1 MKNLID
7 KAAAF
12 MKREWALFEEISYL
26 VGLKLIKKAK
36 NLVAFTK
43 ITTKEVFSKNFNRTK
58 ILTEN
63 TTEEIAEEVGSTIK
77 SMVSLKNVLKNLFSA
92 TAKEFKK
99 GFVHG
104 VKFFFKTS
112 VALIKLGKEHYASLY
127 NVAAPIMCLLVL
139 IGTVSILTGFNLGL
153 SVSINGEEI
162 ARVKNEAVYESAH
175 KMVQERI
182 VYQDGEDAVVFKPN
196 FKLAVISDRNL
207 TEDAELTDRLI
218 MCSSKQITEA
228 FGFYVDGKF
237 EGAVLDT
244 APVDEAIAAK
254 LDSYKTGAQNEV
266 VSFVQD
272 VKFVEGYYL
281 NNTVVS
287 SDKIIETINSE
298 IAGDVYYTI
307 KEGDTPIIIAS
318 KNNISY
324 SELQALN
331 PSMTETIYP
340 GSQLLVSAKVPYLN
354 ISVTRTEVYD
364 VSVGFDTI
372 TKSSDSYYT
381 GYSYISVAGKNGVNK
396 VTADVTYVDGV
407 ETARKVTDTQVVSNP
422 VSRVIVRGTKPAP
435 SYSGSAAAGSG
446 NYIWPVGGGGGYVSC
461 GWGGY
466 YGHLAMDIATNIGT
480 PIYAVASG
488 RVTTVRYLT
497 YSLGRYVMIDHGNG
511 VVTTYAHNSVIYV
524 SPGQYVN
531 QGDVIALS
539 GNSGR
544 STGPHLHIAFLV
556 NGSYRNPANY
566 IGYR

>member
-1 MKNLID
+1 MKKLIS

-12 MKREWALFEEISYL
+12 IKKECILFEEISYL

-36 NLVAFTK
+36 NLAAFIGETV
-43 ITTKEVFSKNFNRTK
+43 KEIFSKNFNRSK

-63 TTEEIAEEVGSTIK
+63 ATEEIAEEVGTTIK
-77 SMVSLKNVLKNLFSA
+77 SMVSLKNVLRNLFSA

-99 GFVHG
+99 GFAGG

-112 VALIKLGKEHYASLY
+112 LALIKLGKEHYSAFY
-127 NVAAPIMCLLVL
+127 NVAAPLGCLL
-139 IGTVSILTGFNLGL
+139 ILVGIVGIFSNFNLGL

-162 ARVKNEAVYESAH
+162 ARVENEAVYESAH

-196 FKLAVISDRNL
+196 FRLAIVAESKLTGD
-207 TEDAELTDRLI
+207 TELTDRLI

-228 FGFYVDGKF
+228 YGFYVDGKF

-244 APVDEAIAAK
+244 SKVDEAIAEK
-254 LDSYKTGAQNEV
+254 LDAYKTGAKNEV

-272 VKFVEGYYL
+272 VEFVEGYYL
-281 NNTVVS
+281 NSTVVS
-287 SDKIIETINSE
+287 PEKIIETVNSE

-354 ISVTRTEVYD
+354 VSVTRTEVYD
-364 VSVGFDTI
+364 VSVSYDTI

-381 GYSYISVAGKNGVNK
+381 GYSYISVAGQNGVNK

-422 VSRVIVRGTKPAP
+422 VSRVVIRGTKPAP
-435 SYSGSAAAGSG
+435 SYNGSASAGSG
-446 NYIWPVGGGGGYVSC
+446 SYIWPVGGGGGYVSC

-466 YGHLAMDIATNIGT
+466 YGHLAMDIACNVGT

-524 SPGQYVN
+524 SSGQYVN

-539 GNSGR
+539 GNTGR

>member
-1 MKNLID
+1 MKNLINRM
-7 KAAAF
+7 AAF
-12 MKREWALFEEISYL
+12 IKKECVLFEEISYL

-36 NLVAFTK
+36 NLAVFTK
-43 ITTKEVFSKNFNRTK
+43 ETTKEVFSKNFNKTK
-58 ILTEN
+58 IITEN
-63 TTEEIAEEVGSTIK
+63 ASVEIAEEVGDTIK

-112 VALIKLGKEHYASLY
+112 FALIKLGKEHYASFY
-127 NVAAPIMCLLVL
+127 NVVAPLICLLVL

-153 SVSINGEEI
+153 AVSIDGKEI

-196 FKLAVISDRNL
+196 FRLAVVSEKNL
-207 TEDAELTDRLI
+207 TEETELTDRLI
-218 MCSSKQITEA
+218 LSSSKQITEA
-228 FGFYVDGKF
+228 YGFYVDGKF
-237 EGAVLDT
+237 EGAVMDT
-244 APVDEAIAAK
+244 TEVDEAIAAK

-272 VKFVEGYYL
+272 VQFVEGYYL

-307 KEGDTPIIIAS
+307 VEGDTPIIIAS

-354 ISVTRTEVYD
+354 VSVTRTEVYD

-381 GYSYISVAGKNGVNK
+381 GYSYISVSGKNGVNK

-407 ETARKVTDTQVVSNP
+407 ETARKVTNTQVVSEP
-422 VSRVIVRGTKPAP
+422 VSRVIIRGTKPAP
-435 SYSGSAAAGSG
+435 SYSGSASAGSG
-446 NYIWPVGGGGGYVSC
+446 SYIWPVGGNGGYVSC

-466 YGHLAMDIATNIGT
+466 YGHLAMDIACNVGT

-524 SPGQYVN
+524 SSGQYVN

-539 GNSGR
+539 GNTGR